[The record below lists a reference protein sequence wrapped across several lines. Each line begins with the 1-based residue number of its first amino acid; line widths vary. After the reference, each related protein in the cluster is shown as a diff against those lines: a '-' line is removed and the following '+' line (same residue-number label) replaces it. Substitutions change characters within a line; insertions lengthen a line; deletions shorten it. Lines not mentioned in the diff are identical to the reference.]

1 MRSYIVT
8 ARLFGLLILFVLA
21 GCSSSP
27 EAITEFKEP
36 AAARVVKEVTSTP
49 EPTIEPTAVLPELA
63 ATEEEPGEELPPRI
77 TSERGDE
84 MLLVPA
90 GAFTR
95 GSAEGFPDEVPVH
108 EVYVD
113 AFYMDKLEVTNEDYQ
128 ACVEDGACE
137 PPRRMDC
144 CTEQPGGYVA
154 WPEYFGN
161 PEFNDYPVIFIS
173 WFDARDYCEW
183 RGDRLATEAE
193 WEKAS
198 RGTDGRM
205 YPWGNEAPTPDL
217 LNYTWPWPGG
227 EYEERPLY
235 TTSPVGS
242 YPDGASPYGI
252 LDLAG
257 NVYEWTYDRYAA
269 DYYEVTPY
277 ENPTGPTEGEFR
289 VTRGGSFFNQAFR
302 NRSANRNN
310 AFIPADSVHFD
321 GGARCAADPPTV
333 GS

>member
-1 MRSYIVT
+1 MIKRVSML
-8 ARLFGLLILFVLA
+8 APLGLALMLGML
-21 GCSSSP
+21 GCSAETTTEIDDIAEETEPGASSVDEETVDP
-27 EAITEFKEP
+27 TEVP
-36 AAARVVKEVTSTP
+36 PTDVP
-49 EPTIEPTAVLPELA
+49 EPTAT
-63 ATEEEPGEELPPRI
+63 ATEEALAPVIFG
-77 TSERGDE
+77 ERGDE
-84 MLLVPA
+84 MLLIPA
-90 GAFTR
+90 GEFTR
-95 GSAEGFPDEVPVH
+95 GSEAGFPDEVPVH
-108 EVYVD
+108 SVYVD
-113 AFYMDKLEVTNEDYQ
+113 DFYLDKLEVTNQDYK
-128 ACVEDGACE
+128 ACVDDGVCA
-137 PPRRMDC
+137 PPRRTDC
-144 CTEQPGGYVA
+144 CTEAPGGYVA
-154 WPEYFGN
+154 WPDYFGN
-161 PEFNDYPVIFIS
+161 PEFDLHPVIFIS

-183 RGDRLATEAE
+183 RGARLATEAE

-205 YPWGNEAPTPDL
+205 YPWGNEDPSPEL

-242 YPDGASPYGI
+242 YPEGASPYGV

-257 NVYEWTYDRYAA
+257 NVYEWVYDRYAE

-277 ENPTGPTEGEFR
+277 ENPTGPTVGEFR

-310 AFIPADSVHFD
+310 AYIPAESVHFD
-321 GGARCAADPPTV
+321 GGARCAADPPTA

>member
-1 MRSYIVT
+1 MSK
-8 ARLFGLLILFVLA
+8 LILRTAPLTLLLLLA
-21 GCSSSP
+21 VGCSTP
-27 EAITEFKEP
+27 EASSVEEVENPSDTEE
-36 AAARVVKEVTSTP
+36 AVQELTP
-49 EPTIEPTAVLPELA
+49 EPTEEPTPTEVPATDETPEAEAEL
-63 ATEEEPGEELPPRI
+63 EPVI
-77 TSERGDE
+77 FSERGDE
-84 MLLVPA
+84 MLLIPE
-90 GAFTR
+90 GEFTR
-95 GSAEGFPDEVPVH
+95 GSEEGFPDEVPVNT
-108 EVYVD
+108 VYVD
-113 AFYMDKLEVTNEDYQ
+113 SFYLDKLEVTNEDYQ
-128 ACVEDGACE
+128 ACVEDGVCE
-137 PPRRMDC
+137 APRRTDC
-144 CTEQPGGYVA
+144 CTEQPGAYVA

-198 RGTDGRM
+198 RGTDGRL
-205 YPWGNEAPTPDL
+205 YPWGNEDPSPEL

-227 EYEERPLY
+227 EFDERPLY

-242 YPDGASPYGI
+242 YPEGASPYGV

-257 NVYEWTYDRYAA
+257 NVYEWVYDRYAA
-269 DYYEVTPY
+269 DYYQVTPY
-277 ENPTGPTEGEFR
+277 ENPIGPTEGEYR

-321 GGARCAADPPTV
+321 GGARCAADPPTN
-333 GS
+333 S